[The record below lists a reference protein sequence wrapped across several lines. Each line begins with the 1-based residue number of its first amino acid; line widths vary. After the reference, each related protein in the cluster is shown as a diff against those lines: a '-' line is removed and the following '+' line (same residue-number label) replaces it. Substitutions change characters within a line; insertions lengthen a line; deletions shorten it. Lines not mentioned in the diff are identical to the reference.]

1 MTVSPE
7 LVKMFSGIL
16 DPAVPPV
23 QYKTP
28 AIPELT
34 YTDVKKMSGQQMK
47 DILAHPEG
55 KVKID
60 ELIAAEIARKGA
72 KAADLIAEQA
82 AADSEAARVA
92 AEAEAAAGTVLAEPG
107 VITIANIAT
116 PTPEEEAAALVAANA
131 EVARVAA
138 EAEASRVAAEAAV
151 KALQAAEAAKTPTRH
166 VYDYQVRDAD
176 GNPIGNKTHLE
187 ASSAE
192 ELEAKKQE
200 SYRQAV
206 LAIDRLKKQK
216 PVFRDPAPVEI
227 TQAEIDEA
235 AVNLTSEDPKIRTA
249 AVTKIAAS
257 ATQKESAAAREAV
270 RLAEEEKQSFIF
282 LRNNVVNAS
291 NYNNCEANNNML
303 AKFLVDN
310 NLKWTAENLEI
321 ALGNLEPQLAP
332 VIQRY
337 APAAPVSEPPAA
349 NPAPAVQPVATAT
362 AVPAAAP
369 AAPVAPASTPA
380 VAVPAAPAAP
390 AVAAT
395 NPAAAAPAKRPGV
408 NAGLIP
414 GTTLTGVAPVPKS
427 AAQTRT
433 DLIKELRTMSS
444 DEMKRR
450 HKLDPKFY
458 DKINALLAKK

>member
-7 LVKMFSGIL
+7 LVKMFAGVL
-16 DPAVPPV
+16 DPAVPPA

-28 AIPELT
+28 AISELT
-34 YTDVKKMSGQQMK
+34 YADVKKMSGQQMK

-55 KVKID
+55 KIKLD

-92 AEAEAAAGTVLAEPG
+92 AEAEAAAGTVLAEP
-107 VITIANIAT
+107 VAPAATT
-116 PTPEEEAAALVAANA
+116 PTPEEEAAVKAAADA
-131 EVARVAA
+131 EAARVATET
-138 EAEASRVAAEAAV
+138 EAARVQAEAAV
-151 KALQAAEAAKTPTRH
+151 KALQAAEAAKTPQRH

-187 ASSAE
+187 ATSAE
-192 ELEAKKQE
+192 ELEQKKQE

-216 PVFRDPAPVEI
+216 PTFRQPEPIVA
-227 TQAEIDEA
+227 TQAELDEA
-235 AVNLTSEDPKIRTA
+235 AVNLASEDPKVRAA
-249 AVTKIAAS
+249 AVTKLAGAAVEVEK
-257 ATQKESAAAREAV
+257 AKT
-270 RLAEEEKQSFIF
+270 RLAEINATQAKESYTF
-282 LRNNVVNAS
+282 LREHIGD
-291 NYNNCEANNNML
+291 YNNCEANNNML
-303 AKFLVDN
+303 AKFLEDN
-310 NLKWTAENLEI
+310 NLEWTATNLGI
-321 ALGNLEPQLAP
+321 ALGNIEAQLAP
-332 VIQRY
+332 VIRREVA
-337 APAAPVSEPPAA
+337 APASEPPAT

-369 AAPVAPASTPA
+369 AAPAAPASTPA
-380 VAVPAAPAAP
+380 AAVPAAPAAP
-390 AVAAT
+390 AAPVV
-395 NPAAAAPAKRPGV
+395 NPTPAAPAKRPGV
-408 NAGLIP
+408 NAGLVP

-433 DLIKELRTMSS
+433 DLIKELKTMSA

-458 DKINALLAKK
+458 DKINALLVKK